1 MWRFILK
8 IVKQSSVLCIPQVDV
23 ARIALPSGKMIPA
36 NKFGGDMDTEQH
48 SLQLTPDEEEIQRKA
63 RLIWNGVL
71 NVEIEDSTDFFE
83 CGAGSMD
90 VVRSVSIEVFKTA
103 WCKSSS
109 SVFGIVQYV
118 SLMTFLIFIFGT
130 LHHRLMSIFSWI

>member
-1 MWRFILK
+1 
-8 IVKQSSVLCIPQVDV
+8 
-23 ARIALPSGKMIPA
+23 
-36 NKFGGDMDTEQH
+36 MDTEQH

-63 RLIWNGVL
+63 RLIWNGIL

-109 SVFGIVQYV
+109 SVFGIFQYIGPMAFPTIKEYLSV
-118 SLMTFLIFIFGT
+118 AL
-130 LHHRLMSIFSWI
+130 SITG

>member
-1 MWRFILK
+1 MWQYIIDIF
-8 IVKQSSVLCIPQVDV
+8 KQSSVIFNSQVDV

-63 RLIWNGVL
+63 RLIWNGIL

-90 VVRSVSIEVFKTA
+90 VVRSVFKTA

-109 SVFGIVQYV
+109 RILGIVQYV
-118 SLMTFLIFIFGT
+118 GPVTFPTLKEYLSLAL
-130 LHHRLMSIFSWI
+130 SITG

>member
-1 MWRFILK
+1 
-8 IVKQSSVLCIPQVDV
+8 
-23 ARIALPSGKMIPA
+23 
-36 NKFGGDMDTEQH
+36 MDTEQH

-63 RLIWNGVL
+63 RLIWNGIL

-90 VVRSVSIEVFKTA
+90 VVRSVSIEVYKMA

-118 SLMTFLIFIFGT
+118 SLMTFPT
-130 LHHRLMSIFSWI
+130 LKEYLSLALSITG

>member
-8 IVKQSSVLCIPQVDV
+8 IVKQSSVICNPQVDV

-63 RLIWNGVL
+63 RLIWNGIL

-90 VVRSVSIEVFKTA
+90 VVRSVSIEVYKMA

-118 SLMTFLIFIFGT
+118 SLMTFPT
-130 LHHRLMSIFSWI
+130 LKEYLSLALSITD

>member
-1 MWRFILK
+1 MWQYIIDIF
-8 IVKQSSVLCIPQVDV
+8 KQSSVIFNSQVDV

-63 RLIWNGVL
+63 RLIWNGIL

-90 VVRSVSIEVFKTA
+90 VVRSVSIEVFRTA

-118 SLMTFLIFIFGT
+118 GPMTFPT
-130 LHHRLMSIFSWI
+130 LKEYLSLALSITG